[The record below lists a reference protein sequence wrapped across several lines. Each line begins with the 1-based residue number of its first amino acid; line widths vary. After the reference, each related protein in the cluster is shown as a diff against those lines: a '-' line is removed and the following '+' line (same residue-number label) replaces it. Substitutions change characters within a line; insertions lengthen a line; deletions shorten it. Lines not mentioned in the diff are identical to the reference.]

1 MSMLSQADPMIQ
13 HMIGAARLERSA
25 YEAVEKDKKA
35 TGQAAYI
42 VVATSL
48 VAGGVSWLTT
58 GEGGGGL
65 IDSIIALIGWAF
77 YAQLAYLLGT
87 KAFPGKETKADWGE
101 VARTLG
107 FANTPRFL
115 ILLAVIPGIGGLV
128 RSAVE
133 LWVLV
138 ATIVALRSALDCSTG
153 RAIGIG
159 IAAWLAQVLL
169 LVIVVLL
176 IRPFVPM

>member
-13 HMIGAARLERSA
+13 HMIGAARLESSA
-25 YEAVEKDKKA
+25 YEAVEKDRKA

-48 VAGGVSWLTT
+48 VTGAVSWLTT
-58 GEGGGGL
+58 GAGGDAL
-65 IDSIIALIGWAF
+65 IDSIVALIGWAL

-87 KAFPGKETKADWGE
+87 KAFPAKETKADWGE

-115 ILLAVIPGIGGLV
+115 ILLAVIPGLGGLV
-128 RSAVE
+128 RSVVE
-133 LWVLV
+133 LWVLA

-159 IAAWLAQVLL
+159 IAAWLAQ
-169 LVIVVLL
+169 LVILVIAFLF
-176 IRPFVPM
+176 IANAA

>member
-58 GEGGGGL
+58 GEGGDGL
-65 IDSIIALIGWAF
+65 IDSIVAVVGWAF

-87 KAFPGKETKADWGE
+87 KVLAGKETKADWGE

-128 RSAVE
+128 RTVVE
-133 LWVLV
+133 LWVLI

-159 IAAWLAQVLL
+159 IAAWLAQLVLL
-169 LVIVVLL
+169 FIAAAVIINVV
-176 IRPFVPM
+176 

>member
-48 VAGGVSWLTT
+48 VAGAVSWLTT

-65 IDSIIALIGWAF
+65 IESIVAVIGWAF

-87 KAFPGKETKADWGE
+87 RVFPAKETKADWGE

-115 ILLAVIPGIGGLV
+115 ILLAIIPGVGGLV
-128 RSAVE
+128 RTVVE
-133 LWVLV
+133 LWVLI
-138 ATIVALRSALDCSTG
+138 ATIIALQSALDCSLV
-153 RAIGIG
+153 RAIVIG
-159 IAAWLAQVLL
+159 IAAWLAQLL
-169 LVIVVLL
+169 LLFIVIALVASSV
-176 IRPFVPM
+176 

>member
-42 VVATSL
+42 IVATSL
-48 VAGGVSWLTT
+48 LAGAVRWLTT
-58 GEGGGGL
+58 GEGGNGL
-65 IDSIIALIGWAF
+65 IESIVAVIGWAF

-87 KAFPGKETKADWGE
+87 RVFPVKETKADWGE
-101 VARTLG
+101 VARALG
-107 FANTPRFL
+107 FANTPRFFV
-115 ILLAVIPGIGGLV
+115 LLSIVPGIGGLV
-128 RSAVE
+128 RTVVE
-133 LWVLV
+133 IWVLA
-138 ATIVALRSALDCSTG
+138 ATVVALRSALDCSTG

-159 IAAWLAQVLL
+159 IAAWLSQ
-169 LVIVVLL
+169 LVILFIALAVISGSL
-176 IRPFVPM
+176 

>member
-25 YEAVEKDKKA
+25 YEAVEKDKRA

-48 VAGGVSWLTT
+48 VTGAVSWLTT
-58 GEGGGGL
+58 GEGGGGI

-87 KAFPGKETKADWGE
+87 KAFPTKETKADWGE

-128 RSAVE
+128 RSVVE

-138 ATIVALRSALDCSTG
+138 ATIVALQSALDCSTG
-153 RAIGIG
+153 RAIAVG
-159 IAAWLAQVLL
+159 IAAWLAQLL
-169 LVIVVLL
+169 ILVIAFALFANAV
-176 IRPFVPM
+176 

>member
-1 MSMLSQADPMIQ
+1 MLSQADPMIQ
-13 HMIGAARLERSA
+13 HMIGAARLEQSA

-48 VAGGVSWLTT
+48 VAGAVSWVTT

-65 IDSIIALIGWAF
+65 IESIVAVIGWAF

-87 KAFPGKETKADWGE
+87 RVFPDKETKADWGE

-115 ILLAVIPGIGGLV
+115 ILLAVIPGIGGLIRGV
-128 RSAVE
+128 VE
-133 LWVLV
+133 LWVLI

-153 RAIGIG
+153 RAIAIG
-159 IAAWLAQVLL
+159 IAASVAQV
-169 LVIVVLL
+169 IIYVVAFAL
-176 IRPFVPM
+176 IAGFV

>member
-25 YEAVEKDKKA
+25 YEAVEHDRKA

-48 VAGGVSWLTT
+48 VAGAVSWLTT
-58 GEGGGGL
+58 GEGGDGL
-65 IDSIIALIGWAF
+65 IDSIVALIGWAL

-87 KAFPGKETKADWGE
+87 KAFPAKETKADWGE

-115 ILLAVIPGIGGLV
+115 ILLAVIPGLGGVV
-128 RSAVE
+128 RSVVE
-133 LWVLV
+133 LWVLI

-153 RAIGIG
+153 RAIAVG
-159 IAAWLAQVLL
+159 IAAWLAQLL
-169 LVIVVLL
+169 ILVIAFVL
-176 IRPFVPM
+176 FANAV

>member
-13 HMIGAARLERSA
+13 HMIGAVRLERSA
-25 YEAVEKDKKA
+25 YEAVEKDGKA

-58 GEGGGGL
+58 GEGGDGL
-65 IDSIIALIGWAF
+65 IESIVALIGWAF

-87 KAFPGKETKADWGE
+87 KVFPAKETRADWGE

-107 FANTPRFL
+107 FAYTPHFL
-115 ILLAVIPGIGGLV
+115 ILLALIPGLGGFV
-128 RSAVE
+128 RTIVE

-138 ATIVALRSALDCSTG
+138 ATVVALRSALDCSTG

-159 IAAWLAQVLL
+159 IAAWLAQ
-169 LVIVVLL
+169 LVILVIALL
-176 IRPFVPM
+176 FIASAV

>member
-13 HMIGAARLERSA
+13 HMIGAVRLEASA

-48 VAGGVSWLTT
+48 VAGGVSWITT
-58 GEGGGGL
+58 GEGGGGIL
-65 IDSIIALIGWAF
+65 DSIVALVGWAF

-87 KAFPGKETKADWGE
+87 RVFPAKGTKADWGE
-101 VARTLG
+101 VARALG

-115 ILLAVIPGIGGLV
+115 MLLAVIPGIGGPV

-153 RAIGIG
+153 RAIAVG
-159 IAAWLAQVLL
+159 IAAWLAQFLI
-169 LVIVVLL
+169 LVIAFVL
-176 IRPFVPM
+176 FANAV

>member
-1 MSMLSQADPMIQ
+1 VSILSQADPMIQ
-13 HMIGAARLERSA
+13 HMIGAARLQQSA
-25 YEAVEKDKKA
+25 YEAVEKDGKA

-48 VAGGVSWLTT
+48 VAGGVGWLTT
-58 GEGGGGL
+58 GEGGDGL
-65 IDSIIALIGWAF
+65 IESIVALIGWAF

-87 KAFPGKETKADWGE
+87 KVFPAKETKADWGE

-115 ILLAVIPGIGGLV
+115 ILLAVIPGIGGFV
-128 RSAVE
+128 RTVVE

-138 ATIVALRSALDCSTG
+138 ATIVALRSALDCSTA

-159 IAAWLAQVLL
+159 IAAWLAQI
-169 LVIVVLL
+169 VILFIAFLFIANAV
-176 IRPFVPM
+176 

>member
-1 MSMLSQADPMIQ
+1 MSMLARADPMIQ

-48 VAGGVSWLTT
+48 VAGAVSWLTT

-65 IDSIIALIGWAF
+65 IESIVALIGWAF

-87 KAFPGKETKADWGE
+87 RVFPAKETKADWGE
-101 VARTLG
+101 VARPLG
-107 FANTPRFL
+107 FANTPRLF
-115 ILLAVIPGIGGLV
+115 ILLAVIPGLGGLV
-128 RSAVE
+128 RTVVE
-133 LWVLV
+133 LWVLI

-159 IAAWLAQVLL
+159 IAAWLAQLL
-169 LVIVVLL
+169 LLAMAVFL
-176 IRPFVPM
+176 IAGFV

>member
-48 VAGGVSWLTT
+48 VAGAVSWLTT

-65 IDSIIALIGWAF
+65 IDSIVALIGWAF

-87 KAFPGKETKADWGE
+87 RAFPAKETKADWGE

-128 RSAVE
+128 RVVVE
-133 LWVLV
+133 LWVLI
-138 ATIVALRSALDCSTG
+138 ATIIALRSALDCSTG

-159 IAAWLAQVLL
+159 IAAWLAQ
-169 LVIVVLL
+169 LL
-176 IRPFVPM
+176 ILIIAVALIASVVPM

>member
-1 MSMLSQADPMIQ
+1 MLSQADPMIQ

-25 YEAVEKDKKA
+25 YEAVEKDGKA

-48 VAGGVSWLTT
+48 LAGAVSWLTT
-58 GEGGGGL
+58 GEGGDGL
-65 IDSIIALIGWAF
+65 IESVVALIGWAF

-87 KAFPGKETKADWGE
+87 RVFPAKETKADWGE

-115 ILLAVIPGIGGLV
+115 ILLAVLPGIGGTV
-128 RSAVE
+128 RSVVE

-138 ATIVALRSALDCSTG
+138 ATVVALRSALDCTTG

-159 IAAWLAQVLL
+159 VAAWLAQ
-169 LVIVVLL
+169 LVIL
-176 IRPFVPM
+176 IIAFVFIARAV

>member
-1 MSMLSQADPMIQ
+1 MSMLSRADPMIQ

-25 YEAVEKDKKA
+25 YEAVEHDRKA

-48 VAGGVSWLTT
+48 VAGAVSWLTT
-58 GEGGGGL
+58 GVGGGGI
-65 IDSIIALIGWAF
+65 IDSIAALIGWAL

-87 KAFPGKETKADWGE
+87 KVFPGPKTKADWGE

-107 FANTPRFL
+107 FASTPRLL
-115 ILLAVIPGIGGLV
+115 ILLAIIPGIGGLV
-128 RSAVE
+128 RATVE
-133 LWVLV
+133 VWVLI
-138 ATIVALRSALDCSTG
+138 ATITALQAALDCSPG

-159 IAAWLAQVLL
+159 IAAWVAQ
-169 LVIVVLL
+169 LVILAIAFVL
-176 IRPFVPM
+176 IANFV

>member
-1 MSMLSQADPMIQ
+1 MLSQADPMIQ

-25 YEAVEKDKKA
+25 YEAVEKDGKA

-48 VAGGVSWLTT
+48 LAGAVSWLTT
-58 GEGGGGL
+58 GEGGDGL
-65 IDSIIALIGWAF
+65 IESVVALIGWAF

-87 KAFPGKETKADWGE
+87 RVFPAKETKADWGE

-115 ILLAVIPGIGGLV
+115 ILLAVIPGIGGTV
-128 RSAVE
+128 RSVVE

-138 ATIVALRSALDCSTG
+138 ATVVALRSALDCTTG

-159 IAAWLAQVLL
+159 VAAWLAQ
-169 LVIVVLL
+169 LVILV
-176 IRPFVPM
+176 IAFVFIARAV

>member
-13 HMIGAARLERSA
+13 HMIGAARLEASA

-58 GEGGGGL
+58 GEGGGGIL
-65 IDSIIALIGWAF
+65 DSIVALIGWAF

-87 KAFPGKETKADWGE
+87 KVFPAKGTKADWGE
-101 VARTLG
+101 VARALG

-115 ILLAVIPGIGGLV
+115 MLLAVIPGIAGTV

-153 RAIGIG
+153 RAIAVG
-159 IAAWLAQVLL
+159 IAAWLAQILI
-169 LVIVVLL
+169 LVIAFVL
-176 IRPFVPM
+176 FANAV

>member
-1 MSMLSQADPMIQ
+1 MLPQADPMIQ
-13 HMIGAARLERSA
+13 HMIGAARLDRSA
-25 YEAVEKDKKA
+25 YEAVEKDGKA

-48 VAGGVSWLTT
+48 LAGAVSWLTT
-58 GEGGGGL
+58 GEGGDGL
-65 IDSIIALIGWAF
+65 IESVVALIGWAF

-87 KAFPGKETKADWGE
+87 RVFPAKETKADWGE

-115 ILLAVIPGIGGLV
+115 ILLAVIPGIGGTV
-128 RSAVE
+128 RSVVE

-138 ATIVALRSALDCSTG
+138 ATVVALRSALDCTTG

-159 IAAWLAQVLL
+159 VAAWLAQ
-169 LVIVVLL
+169 LVILF
-176 IRPFVPM
+176 IAFVFIASAV

>member
-13 HMIGAARLERSA
+13 HMIGAARLDVSA

-48 VAGGVSWLTT
+48 VAGAVSWFTT
-58 GEGGGGL
+58 GQGGGGL
-65 IDSIIALIGWAF
+65 IGSIVAVIGWAF

-87 KAFPGKETKADWGE
+87 RVFPTKETKADWGE

-107 FANTPRFL
+107 FANTPRFAM
-115 ILLAVIPGIGGLV
+115 LLALIPGIGGLV
-128 RSAVE
+128 RGVVE
-133 LWVLV
+133 FWVLV
-138 ATIVALRSALDCSTG
+138 ATVIALRSALDCSTG

-159 IAAWLAQVLL
+159 IAAWLAQLL
-169 LVIVVLL
+169 MLFIAIALIASVV
-176 IRPFVPM
+176 

>member
-13 HMIGAARLERSA
+13 HMIGAARLEQSA
-25 YEAVEKDKKA
+25 YEAVEKDRKA

-42 VVATSL
+42 VVGTSL
-48 VAGGVSWLTT
+48 VTGAVSWLTT

-65 IDSIIALIGWAF
+65 IESIVALIGWAF

-87 KAFPGKETKADWGE
+87 KVFPAKETKADWGE

-107 FANTPRFL
+107 FANTPRL
-115 ILLAVIPGIGGLV
+115 VILLAVIPGLGGLV
-128 RSAVE
+128 RGIVE
-133 LWVLV
+133 IWVLA
-138 ATIVALRSALDCSTG
+138 ATVVALRSALDCSTG

-159 IAAWLAQVLL
+159 IAAWLAQLLL
-169 LVIVVLL
+169 LVLVVLL
-176 IRPFVPM
+176 VRPFVPM

>member
-1 MSMLSQADPMIQ
+1 MLSQADPMFQ
-13 HMIGAARLERSA
+13 HMIGAVRLERSA
-25 YEAVEKDKKA
+25 YEAVERDKKA

-48 VAGGVSWLTT
+48 VAGAVSWLTT
-58 GEGGGGL
+58 GEGGNGL
-65 IDSIIALIGWAF
+65 VDSIIALIGWAL

-87 KAFPGKETKADWGE
+87 KLFPAKETKADWGE

-115 ILLAVIPGIGGLV
+115 ILLAVIPGISGLV
-128 RSAVE
+128 RSVVE

-138 ATIVALRSALDCSTG
+138 ATIVALQSALDCSTG
-153 RAIGIG
+153 RAIAIG
-159 IAAWLAQVLL
+159 IAAWLAQFLIFVIA
-169 LVIVVLL
+169 LVFIANAV
-176 IRPFVPM
+176 

>member
-13 HMIGAARLERSA
+13 HMIGAARLERAA
-25 YEAVEKDKKA
+25 YEAVEKDKRA

-48 VAGGVSWLTT
+48 VAGAVSWFTT
-58 GEGGGGL
+58 GEGDDGL
-65 IDSIIALIGWAF
+65 IGSIVAVIGWAF

-87 KAFPGKETKADWGE
+87 RVFPAKETKADWGE

-107 FANTPRFL
+107 FANTPRFGM
-115 ILLAVIPGIGGLV
+115 LLALIPGIGGLV
-128 RSAVE
+128 RTVVE
-133 LWVLV
+133 LWVLI

-153 RAIGIG
+153 RAITIG
-159 IAAWLAQVLL
+159 IAAWVAQILI
-169 LVIVVLL
+169 LVIGFLFIANVV
-176 IRPFVPM
+176 

>member
-1 MSMLSQADPMIQ
+1 VSMLSQADPMIQ
-13 HMIGAARLERSA
+13 HMIGAARLQSSA
-25 YEAVEKDKKA
+25 YEAVEKDSKA

-48 VAGGVSWLTT
+48 IAGAVSWLTT
-58 GEGGGGL
+58 GEGGDGL
-65 IDSIIALIGWAF
+65 VESIVALVGWAF

-87 KAFPGKETKADWGE
+87 KVFPAKGTKADWGE

-107 FANTPRFL
+107 FANTPRLL
-115 ILLAVIPGIGGLV
+115 ILLAVVPGIGGLV
-128 RSAVE
+128 RTVVE

-153 RAIGIG
+153 RAIGVG
-159 IAAWLAQVLL
+159 IAAWLAQLAILVTAFVLIANA
-169 LVIVVLL
+169 V
-176 IRPFVPM
+176 